1 MRVFHQNCHKATN
14 RALCTVFLIFRIFV
28 RTILETFHWNYVL
41 YIFGD
46 QNGINQNGQ
55 NGQNEANDYY
65 KLTVNGSEW
74 KIHKSKAVIK
84 ANTDDNLMDYTVS
97 IIAIDASNSIN
108 ADSKQLNINFNAS
121 DLESVKSENLALSEG
136 FNILY
141 RAKDNFS
148 TSKYTYQDGIMSI
161 TELEDD
167 YVKINFSNLSMEKQ
181 NSIIIENQTLNIYGT
196 IKCKLK

>member
-1 MRVFHQNCHKATN
+1 MQSCLSSFDTSS
-14 RALCTVFLIFRIFV
+14 
-28 RTILETFHWNYVL
+28 
-41 YIFGD
+41 

-167 YVKINFSNLSMEKQ
+167 YVKISFSNLSMEKQ
-181 NSIIIENQTLNIYGT
+181 NSIIIENQTLNIHGT